1 MSDSTKTLKI
11 SNLLRSIEFNS
22 PTNVLDL
29 LNKNKIYINQSCGG
43 SGSCSTCQFIV
54 LGGENNLSP
63 RTEIESERAV
73 ERNFAQNERLACQ
86 TVIVGSIEIQ
96 IAATDD

>member
-11 SNLLRSIEFNS
+11 SNLLRSIEFKS
-22 PTNVLDL
+22 SVNVLDL
-29 LNKNKIYINQSCGG
+29 LNKNKIHINQSCGG
-43 SGSCSTCQFIV
+43 SGSCATCQFIV
-54 LGGENNLSP
+54 LSGENNLSP

-86 TVIVGSIEIQ
+86 TVIVGFVEIQ
-96 IAATDD
+96 IAAADD